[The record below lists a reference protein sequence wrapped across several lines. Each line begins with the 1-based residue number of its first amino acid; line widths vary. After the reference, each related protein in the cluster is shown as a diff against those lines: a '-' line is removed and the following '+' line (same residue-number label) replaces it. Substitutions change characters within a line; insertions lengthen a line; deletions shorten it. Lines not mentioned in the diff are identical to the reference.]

1 VLFLGVWEQINNP
14 GFNSLE
20 FERIRN
26 EAGRNSFYLS
36 ARSGSMPQH
45 ARCGNSGATGRTVQT
60 SIHTGSVRLPDRH
73 SPRSLSVHLHRRKYQ
88 ISPANP
94 LSPTDSQHRAPA
106 DGIRSERH
114 FRKRACNSGAR
125 LKFTAQQTL
134 LPHARA
140 AFQPDSNS
148 RWTDAFPL
156 SPKVVAMPCL
166 IFGTAERCSHI
177 PYVNYHFSLLLH
189 RDAGGDGKGRLDS

>member
-1 VLFLGVWEQINNP
+1 MSGRSGNSCADSQPAEVVALRGNP
-14 GFNSLE
+14 GSRLKENQKPFRLPDAFASEN
-20 FERIRN
+20 
-26 EAGRNSFYLS
+26 
-36 ARSGSMPQH
+36 
-45 ARCGNSGATGRTVQT
+45 

-73 SPRSLSVHLHRRKYQ
+73 CPLSLSAHLHRRKYQ